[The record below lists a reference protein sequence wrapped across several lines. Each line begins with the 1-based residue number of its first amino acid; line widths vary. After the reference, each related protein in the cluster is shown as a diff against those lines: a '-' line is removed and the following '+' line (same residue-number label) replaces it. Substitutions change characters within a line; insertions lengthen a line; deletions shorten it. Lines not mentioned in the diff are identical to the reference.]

1 MLMNK
6 TIISIMAVMLC
17 GCVDLGRVGLHPE
30 LKTAYF
36 DGQKHIVESCLYS
49 AALSQKLSLMK
60 DDSLPGGTERYDLQ
74 DANYENVAWVDIT
87 PSGEKQTS
95 ATRVIPL
102 LPDSQR
108 SADSPPPVPGA
119 ARVFLLRS
127 RGSE

>member
-1 MLMNK
+1 MNK

-60 DDSLPGGTERYDLQ
+60 DDTLPGGTERYDLQ

-95 ATRVIPL
+95 AYFFYAPHD
-102 LPDSQR
+102 PDVHKSILSMIAKCQN
-108 SADSPPPVPGA
+108 P
-119 ARVFLLRS
+119 F
-127 RGSE
+127 

>member
-1 MLMNK
+1 MNK

-17 GCVDLGRVGLHPE
+17 VAWTLVVDLHPE

-36 DGQKHIVESCLYS
+36 DGQKHIVESCLHS

-95 ATRVIPL
+95 AYFFTHPMIPMCT
-102 LPDSQR
+102 
-108 SADSPPPVPGA
+108 SP
-119 ARVFLLRS
+119 FCL
-127 RGSE
+127 